1 MIAAVKII
9 LAVIFLGTIA
19 VTLALLVLMPF
30 FIQELKKQEY
40 EAEQRK
46 AERIEQLRRNK
57 ADNEERIRQN
67 FERKEKK

>member
-19 VTLALLVLMPF
+19 VILALLVLMPF
-30 FIQELKKQEY
+30 FVQELKKQEY